1 MTKTVVITGAGVGLG
16 RALARRFAR
25 DGDKVVLLG
34 RTLATLQAVA
44 TELGGSTQAIACD
57 VASPDS
63 VRAAFASIA
72 ETHPRIDV
80 LINNAAVYEPFTVAE
95 ATDAQIVTPLM
106 INLAG
111 PIFCAR
117 SAIAMMEAGGHIINV
132 SSESVTVD
140 WPMLTLYQAS
150 KAGLE
155 RMTETLGQELKPA
168 GIRVTT
174 IRAGQMHEEE
184 KVSTWSPEAALRFGK
199 ACMERGMNPRGR
211 PMSHFNSVADVFR
224 MVVNTAPD
232 VQLNTV
238 VVEGRRAAGA
248 AH

>member
-16 RALARRFAR
+16 RALARKFAR
-25 DGDKVVLLG
+25 DGDNVVLLG
-34 RTLATLQAVA
+34 RTFAKIEAVA
-44 TELGGSTQAIACD
+44 AELGTTAQAIACD

-63 VRAAFASIA
+63 VRTAFTAIA
-72 ETHPRIDV
+72 DRHPAIDV

-95 ATDAQIVTPLM
+95 ATDSQIMAPLL

-111 PIFCAR
+111 PIYCAR
-117 SAIAMMEAGGHIINV
+117 AAIPLMGKGGHIINV
-132 SSESVTVD
+132 SSESVTVN
-140 WPMLTLYQAS
+140 WPMLALYQTS

-155 RMTETLGQELKPA
+155 RLTETLGQELKPL

-174 IRAGQMHEEE
+174 IRAGQMHDED
-184 KVSTWSPEAALRFGK
+184 KVSTWTPEASQRFGK
-199 ACMERGMNPRGR
+199 ACLEIGINPRGR
-211 PMSHFNSVADVFR
+211 PMSHFNSVAEVFR
-224 MVVNTAPD
+224 MVVDTAAD

-238 VVEGRRAAGA
+238 VVEGRHADDA